1 MSLILPNY
9 PDVENT
15 SPFETDESIVTV
27 EASGGSVPYSYA
39 ITSQSTT
46 AGMLKVTGTF
56 SPDATGVYVENGTH
70 NGKPYYQ
77 RGSDSWYIF
86 FDAVMWRWMIAEA
99 LSDDPYYCWY
109 TSSGTPVGDYT
120 PLRYSGTAT
129 VANYE
134 PFTINASTGEITI
147 TDPSGL
153 AVGQTWTLTVQATDA
168 SLDTDLGTV
177 TITLIEAGTDPNI
190 GRKFALPIFLR

>member
-46 AGMLKVTGTF
+46 AGMLKVTGTL
-56 SPDATGVYVENGTH
+56 SPDATGVYVENGTY
-70 NGKPYYQ
+70 NGEPAYERAYWI
-77 RGSDSWYIF
+77 WYH
-86 FDAVMWRWMIAEA
+86 
-99 LSDDPYYCWY
+99 
-109 TSSGTPVGDYT
+109 SSGFWSITVDQGFFPDVVWSNGYGVGLIGDYLPSGT
-120 PLRYSGTAT
+120 ATGTAT
-129 VANYE
+129 VALYA
-134 PFTINASTGEITI
+134 PFAINASTGEITI